1 MLMVTTSDWLMNS
14 PGNIARPANERER
27 TGPGD
32 IVPDW
37 MAAHCR
43 DGYTSPSIKKSASR
57 LAFFSS
63 FTRRQIRKYDRSD
76 RSALEPNP
84 LAPSHLHLHPLPESY
99 VAGDVLGGFEG
110 RRVVPGR
117 VFVDL
122 AADLYV
128 VVAGD
133 ALP

>member
-1 MLMVTTSDWLMNS
+1 FLTGWLL
-14 PGNIARPANERER
+14 
-27 TGPGD
+27 
-32 IVPDW
+32 IVET
-37 MAAHCR
+37 ATLR
-43 DGYTSPSIKKSASR
+43 RQSRNPSVVLHS
-57 LAFFSS
+57 FSS

-84 LAPSHLHLHPLPESY
+84 HVPSHLHLHPLPESY

-122 AADLYV
+122 AANLYV